1 MIWMN
6 IEEYHPN
13 KKNKILL
20 FFNETT
26 ADMLSDKSLNP
37 MVIELFIRDR
47 QLSISLAFITQSYFL
62 YRKILG

>member
-6 IEEYHPN
+6 IEEYYPN
-13 KKNKILL
+13 KKHKILL